1 MHALNKIECKLEL
14 HVQVTYG
21 LVEKNNARLKKQTKN
36 SEIKHRP
43 LCVNQTLVCLR
54 SNVQRQFEYCLNP
67 TMMILYSSWY
77 IFVIQN
83 NVNYFPLFS
92 EEVFDIKLQKKVG
105 HSLNTAITAV
115 LERTR
120 TRIHHTLG
128 T

>member
-1 MHALNKIECKLEL
+1 MHALNKIECKVEL

-36 SEIKHRP
+36 SEIKHRT
-43 LCVNQTLVCLR
+43 LCVNQTLIFLR

-67 TMMILYSSWY
+67 TMIILYSSWY

-92 EEVFDIKLQKKVG
+92 EEKFDIKL
-105 HSLNTAITAV
+105 
-115 LERTR
+115 
-120 TRIHHTLG
+120 
-128 T
+128 